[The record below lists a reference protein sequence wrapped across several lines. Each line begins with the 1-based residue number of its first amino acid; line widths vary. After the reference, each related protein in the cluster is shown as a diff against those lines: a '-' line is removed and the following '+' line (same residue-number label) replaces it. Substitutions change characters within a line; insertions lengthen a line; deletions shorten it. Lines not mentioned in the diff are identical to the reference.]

1 MEHHGL
7 HLTVSF
13 EADKDISKVSVVDV
27 ITRLEIGQYGYDTS
41 EWGAKALATISYT
54 AMMQKNTELITNFL
68 DIGACERYTTNTI
81 NTTTTSTTS
90 SSSSIFY
97 HYHYHYNH
105 YSSTTI
111 NESIA

>member
-1 MEHHGL
+1 M

-13 EADKDISKVSVVDV
+13 EADKEISRVSVVDV

-68 DIGACERYTTNTI
+68 DIGACERYSI
-81 NTTTTSTTS
+81 LLLLPL
-90 SSSSIFY
+90 SSIFY
-97 HYHYHYNH
+97 LLSLSLLSLLFYYYQ
-105 YSSTTI
+105 
-111 NESIA
+111 

>member
-1 MEHHGL
+1 M

-13 EADKDISKVSVVDV
+13 EADKEISRVSVVDV

-68 DIGACERYTTNTI
+68 DIGACERYTTLLSITI
-81 NTTTTSTTS
+81 
-90 SSSSIFY
+90 
-97 HYHYHYNH
+97 
-105 YSSTTI
+105 TTI
-111 NESIA
+111 TTIITLLLLPSINQ